1 MGLEIT
7 RTKRAGKSDMLPV
20 IQQKKSIQGPSKRF
34 RQRVI
39 AFSKRLDVLTICAI
53 LTLGVSVLLLA
64 LTTGWPQVAGG
75 ALFAGDIGLIS
86 SLWTGRAAVHQ
97 QFAKE
102 ANIQRKT
109 EIYGPLHAELKQLR
123 ECLEDASTGEQPYP
137 RYIDGAGDEPASS
150 RYTHNYMGPTFRQWP
165 AFKGDYRIDNF
176 TESAR
181 NVLDEVQDRAGI
193 YNVAVAA
200 TEKPSRELLTPHI
213 ASAFE
218 SIRKTPDFQEWDQK
232 YRTTGGPQYGWFQW
246 FDSTSS
252 FVTPDSPYGQAVAT
266 VWLDNFGARG
276 WLLADRLDQAA
287 RSVYENY
294 KGQGD
299 VIPPDPSWFQEVL
312 QMMWIDLDNHP
323 TYREARDALA
333 TLLEQVC
340 EAEKLLQEGLHYIR
354 DHYEGGVPPV

>member
-1 MGLEIT
+1 
-7 RTKRAGKSDMLPV
+7 MLPV
-20 IQQKKSIQGPSKRF
+20 TQQKVSIQGPSKRF
-34 RQRVI
+34 RQRVT
-39 AFSKRLDVLTICAI
+39 AFSKRLDVLTIGAI
-53 LTLGVSVLLLA
+53 LTIGVSVLLLA
-64 LTTGWPQVAGG
+64 MTTGWLQVAGG

-109 EIYGPLHAELKQLR
+109 EVYGPLHAELKQLR

-137 RYIDGAGDEPASS
+137 KWIDGAGDEPVSS
-150 RYTHNYMGPTFRQWP
+150 RYDHNYMRPTFRLWP

-181 NVLDEVQDRAGI
+181 NILDEAQHRAAT

-200 TEKPSRELLTPHI
+200 TEKLSRDLLTPHI
-213 ASAFE
+213 TSAFE
-218 SIRKTPDFQEWDQK
+218 SIRKTPDFQEWEQK
-232 YRTTGGPQYGWFQW
+232 YRTTGGPQYGWFQRV
-246 FDSTSS
+246 DSASS

-276 WLLADRLDQAA
+276 WLLAGRLDQAA

-294 KGQGD
+294 KRQGD
-299 VIPPDPSWFQEVL
+299 VMPPDPSWFQDVL
-312 QMMWIDLDNHP
+312 QMMWTDLDNHP
-323 TYREARDALA
+323 MYREARGALA
-333 TLLEQVC
+333 ALLEQVR